1 MGDRVRGRP
10 LQTVAFS
17 TPKMTRRHRNNRL
30 MHKCSIAEGSIVKMG
45 KVEGFNTEMSST
57 GSDY

>member
-17 TPKMTRRHRNNRL
+17 TPEMTRRHRNNRL
-30 MHKCSIAEGSIVKMG
+30 MHKCSIAECSIPEMG
-45 KVEGFNTEMSST
+45 KVEGFSTELFSM